1 MPITMTPSYNDEI
14 ALLYKMYYR
23 GAMYVTLKLSP
34 ENVLGDANVLP
45 KGGDNPKLV
54 MVSEVL
60 VNLLSPT

>member
-1 MPITMTPSYNDEI
+1 
-14 ALLYKMYYR
+14 MYYR

>member
-1 MPITMTPSYNDEI
+1 
-14 ALLYKMYYR
+14 MYYCE
-23 GAMYVTLKLSP
+23 ATYVTLKLSP

-45 KGGDNPKLV
+45 KGGDNPRLV